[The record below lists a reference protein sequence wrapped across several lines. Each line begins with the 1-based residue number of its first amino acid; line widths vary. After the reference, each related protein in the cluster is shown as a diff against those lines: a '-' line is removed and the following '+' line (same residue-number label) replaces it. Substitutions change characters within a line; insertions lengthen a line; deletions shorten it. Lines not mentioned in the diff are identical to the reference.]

1 MICLLGFSTK
11 TSSESITLS
20 SSCQKA
26 NWSLPIVKEMKPFGS
41 NVFLKQ
47 DRAVE
52 KPTCDLDRVLSR
64 ERLSISEYD
73 IVLGIVYLVD
83 MKDISHPKKDANMKD
98 IILQLRPSSKLT
110 IPSFG

>member
-1 MICLLGFSTK
+1 
-11 TSSESITLS
+11 
-20 SSCQKA
+20 
-26 NWSLPIVKEMKPFGS
+26 MKPFGS